1 VCFVTRS
8 LEVVELPKG
17 RSCLAES
24 DIAEEKIARKK
35 SPACAG
41 L

>member
-1 VCFVTRS
+1 MRS
-8 LEVVELPKG
+8 LAVVELPKG
-17 RSCLAES
+17 RSRLADS
-24 DIAEEKIARKK
+24 DIAKRKITDKK